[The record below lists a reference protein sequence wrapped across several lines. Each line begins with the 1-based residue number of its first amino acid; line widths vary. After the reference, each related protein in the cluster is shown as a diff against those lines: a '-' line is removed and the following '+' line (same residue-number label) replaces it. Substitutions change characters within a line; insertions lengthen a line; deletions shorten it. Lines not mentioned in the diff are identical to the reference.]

1 MGNYKLISDVAVSE
15 NGFLFQP
22 VTGESFTLNS
32 VGIIIME
39 GLKANKESQE
49 IIDDIVSEYEIDKTA
64 AERDFSE
71 FINQLRNHKLV
82 REL

>member
-1 MGNYKLISDVAVSE
+1 MGNYKLLNDLAISE

-32 VGIIIME
+32 VGITIME
-39 GLKANKESQE
+39 GLKAHGDSLQ
-49 IIDDIVSEYEIDKTA
+49 IIEQIVEEYDVEQSA

-71 FINQLRNHKLV
+71 FINQLKNHNLV
-82 REL
+82 REQ